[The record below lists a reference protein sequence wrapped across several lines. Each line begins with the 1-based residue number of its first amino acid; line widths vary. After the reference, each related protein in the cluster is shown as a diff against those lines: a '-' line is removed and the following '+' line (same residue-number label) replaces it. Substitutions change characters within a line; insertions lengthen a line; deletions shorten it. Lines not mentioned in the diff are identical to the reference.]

1 MWQKYNQEGIIR
13 PRYWLKDHSQVLD
26 LNKDFLQSIY
36 DNPHPNTVVEQGHI
50 YRSQEARLQ
59 ALERLEAT
67 GKALPDPKPVSGA
80 SGSV

>member
-1 MWQKYNQEGIIR
+1 M
-13 PRYWLKDHSQVLD
+13 LD

-36 DNPHPNTVVEQGHI
+36 DDPHPNTAVEQGHI

-59 ALERLEAT
+59 APERLEAT
-67 GKALPDPKPVSGA
+67 GKALPDPEPVLGA